1 MSDARIL
8 FYLDLLKDNRKLIDS
23 NILAN
28 LLKLY
33 KVKNECGR
41 SRKIR
46 PSRTIK
52 LLAITKIIEGDR
64 DVRRFTRKYRATWFD
79 Q

>member
-1 MSDARIL
+1 MSGACIL
-8 FYLDLLKDNRKLIDS
+8 FYLVLLKDNRKLSDS
-23 NILAN
+23 NTLAN

-33 KVKNECGR
+33 KVKNERGR

-52 LLAITKIIEGDR
+52 LLGI
-64 DVRRFTRKYRATWFD
+64 
-79 Q
+79 